1 MRPGS
6 VRQSSRAAAGA
17 HCLAQT
23 AGRAGVDPQ
32 IGAGSGDHDAVL
44 AARRFDRH
52 VVVEHVLEN
61 ALGIALE
68 RVTVPAGARLLERD
82 HVSVSELAGLL
93 AVHDLLAR
101 SGVEHGAPE
110 LSRLAAA
117 EPVWRELL
125 PVGKIRQLPLVREK
139 PQIAADPAAAPE
151 HAGTGR
157 IADQLEALDEHRLVG
172 LLRL

>member
-6 VRQSSRAAAGA
+6 APQSTAGSGRQSSLAAAGA

-23 AGRAGVDPQ
+23 AGRAAVDPQ
-32 IGAGSGDHDAVL
+32 IGAGPRDHDAVL
-44 AARRFDRH
+44 ASRGLDRD

-61 ALGIALE
+61 ALGLALE
-68 RVTVPAGARLLERD
+68 RVTVPTGARLLERD

-101 SGVEHGAPE
+101 SGVEQGATE
-110 LSRLAAA
+110 LPRLAAA

-125 PVGKIRQLPLVREK
+125 PVGKI
-139 PQIAADPAAAPE
+139 
-151 HAGTGR
+151 
-157 IADQLEALDEHRLVG
+157 
-172 LLRL
+172 